1 MTKTYWRI
9 SFEVAG
15 ELAEGTEMDTSVHPP
30 RVIRLHH
37 RFEGW
42 LGDDI
47 IECFPC
53 YLVTE
58 GVAKIL
64 KESGLSGFEL
74 DDVEIS
80 KSPEFDEMYPGR
92 QLPRFRWLKITA
104 TQPKEADFRLTQDDH
119 LELSDAAL
127 ALLRNVRI
135 DQASVERS

>member
-1 MTKTYWRI
+1 MAKTYWHI

-15 ELAEGTEMDTSVHPP
+15 ELADGTEMDTSVHPP
-30 RVIRLHH
+30 RVTRLHH

-58 GVAKIL
+58 RVAKVL
-64 KESGLSGFEL
+64 EGSGLSGFEL
-74 DDVEIS
+74 DDAETS

-92 QLPRFRWLKITA
+92 QLPKFRWLKVTA
-104 TQPKEADFRLTQDDH
+104 TQPSETDFRLTQDNR
-119 LELSDAAL
+119 LEL
-127 ALLRNVRI
+127 
-135 DQASVERS
+135 ASTLGLIEP

>member
-1 MTKTYWRI
+1 MTKTYWHI

-30 RVIRLHH
+30 RVTRLHH
-37 RFEGW
+37 RFGGW
-42 LGDDI
+42 LGDDVV
-47 IECFPC
+47 ECVPC

-58 GVAKIL
+58 GVANVL
-64 KESGLSGFEL
+64 EGSALSGFEL

-104 TQPKEADFRLTQDDH
+104 TQPNEADFRIAQEAR

-127 ALLRNVRI
+127 ALLRGARI
-135 DQASVERS
+135 DQASIERA